1 MPMTRAQCET
11 VIISR
16 VGGWMRAVGMDGFT
30 RDGSN
35 VDLADPIGQMM
46 RSIGYSMTDPINPSD
61 ADFTAIPSTSYEQA
75 LSVATLFTMR
85 SILGR
90 FSDVDEW
97 AGTDKQ
103 SWDDFGKRVQS
114 AIDDYQEDLKNRY
127 GFGYR
132 QRRTP
137 RVNRIAAGSTWPSV
151 PPPPASTPPWPPGTY
166 RGPYGPSGTFNP

>member
-1 MPMTRAQCET
+1 MSMTRAQCET

-16 VGGWMRAVGMDGFT
+16 VGGWMRVVGMDGT
-30 RDGSN
+30 THDGGN
-35 VDLADPIGQMM
+35 ADLADPIAQML
-46 RSIGYSMTDPINPSD
+46 RSIGYSTLDAINPCD
-61 ADFTAIPSTSYEQA
+61 ADFAAIPSSNYEQA

-103 SWDDFGKRVQS
+103 SWNDFGERVQK

-132 QRRTP
+132 QKRSP
-137 RVNRIAAGSTWPSV
+137 RVNRIQAGSVWPNM
-151 PPPPASTPPWPPGTY
+151 PPPPASVPPWPPGSY
-166 RGPYGPSGTFNP
+166 RGPFGPSGTFNP